1 MSLRSRVATLLVA
14 LSIVLVAIM
23 YAAQELVVMPTFV
36 QLERTGAARNV
47 SRCLEA
53 LDRDLQSLSNTTNDW
68 ASWDDTYRYVQDGNL
83 QYETS
88 NLVDESFSN
97 AHLNLFC
104 FLGPDRKV
112 RWGAVRDQETLE
124 AIDVPDLFAALEDV
138 SSPISTHD
146 SLDGEATG
154 IFVTSKGPMLLA
166 SRPIITT
173 KHQGP
178 IQGTLIL
185 GRFLNESEIKNLEE
199 RTQVKLEAWTI
210 GQSDLPAEARRIL
223 DKYPLAQATHIETVN
238 QEMLHAYRLVNDVY
252 DKPAVLLRVDVPREV
267 TAQGRVAAKVATACS
282 LVGGAVTLAVM
293 WILLQRGVVDP
304 LRRMVD
310 HVVRVG
316 KTGNLKARL
325 GLTRPDEI
333 GTLANEFDHMVER
346 LSEYRK
352 KVLDSA
358 HRSGMEEVA
367 SEVLHNV
374 GNAVNSASCSV
385 EMLRERLSESKASGL
400 DRAAAMLREQ
410 APRAGEFFTVDPR
423 GPKLISYLVDVNE
436 ALKREQIEQQA
447 DVDRLFET
455 VRHIRDVIAAQ
466 QSYTGQSEFRQEVA
480 LASMVDEVLL
490 LNHEQLLTSRIEVEV
505 DLPPLPDLR
514 LNKSKTTQVLV
525 NLVRNAIQA
534 MQNENGRPR
543 VLTITAHL
551 IDETGIEIEVA
562 DTGHGFDEDV
572 RRKLFAHGFT
582 TKPNGNGFGLHYCAN
597 AVQGSG
603 GHITAESPGPG
614 CGATFRV
621 RLFDVVSLSQ
631 IVTA

>member
-36 QLERTGAARNV
+36 QLERIGAARNV

-53 LDRDLQSLSNTTNDW
+53 LDRDLESLSNTTNDW

-104 FLGPDRKV
+104 FLDLNRRV
-112 RWGAVRDQETLE
+112 LWGEVRDQETLE
-124 AIDVPDLFAALEDV
+124 EIEVPDLFAALEDV

-146 SLDGEATG
+146 SVDDAVTG

-173 KHQGP
+173 KHMGP
-178 IQGTLIL
+178 IRGTLIM
-185 GRFLNESEIKNLEE
+185 GRFLDQGEIESLAE
-199 RTQVKLEAWTI
+199 RTQAKLTAWIVGEADI
-210 GQSDLPAEARRIL
+210 PAEALRVL
-223 DKYPLAQATHIETVN
+223 KKYPVVDKTHIETVS
-238 QEMLHAYRLVNDVY
+238 QKMLHAYRLVNDVY
-252 DKPAVLLRVDVPREV
+252 GKPAMLWRVDVPREV

-282 LVGGAVTLAVM
+282 IVGGAVTLAVM

-304 LRRMVD
+304 LRRMVA
-310 HVVRVG
+310 HVVQVG
-316 KTGNLKARL
+316 KTGDLKAKL
-325 GLTRPDEI
+325 GLTRTDEI
-333 GTLANEFDHMVER
+333 GTLANEFDRMVEH

-385 EMLRERLSESKASGL
+385 EMLRERLSESKAAGL
-400 DRAAAMLREQ
+400 DRATAMLREQ

-423 GPKLISYLVDVNE
+423 GPKLISYLVDLNE
-436 ALKREQIEQQA
+436 ALKREQIDQKA
-447 DVDRLFET
+447 DVARLFDT

-466 QSYTGQSEFRQEVA
+466 QSYTGQSEFRQEVD

-490 LNHEQLLTSRIEVEV
+490 LNHEQLQSSHIEVEV
-505 DLPPLPDLR
+505 NLPSLPELS

-534 MQNENGRPR
+534 MQNENGRPQ
-543 VLTITAHL
+543 VLTISAQL
-551 IDETGIEIEVA
+551 IDENGIEIEVT
-562 DTGHGFDEDV
+562 DTGHGFDENV

-597 AVQGSG
+597 AVHGSG
-603 GHITAESPGPG
+603 GHITAESRGPG
-614 CGATFRV
+614 LGATFRV
-621 RLFDVVSLSQ
+621 RLFDVISLSQ
-631 IVTA
+631 TVTA

>member
-14 LSIVLVAIM
+14 LSMVLVAIM

-68 ASWDDTYRYVQDGNL
+68 ASWDDTYKYIQDGNL
-83 QYETS
+83 QYQNS

-104 FLGPDRKV
+104 FLGPDRQV
-112 RWGAVRDQETLE
+112 RWGEVRDQKTLE
-124 AIDVPDLFAALEDV
+124 EIDVPDLFTALEDA

-146 SLDGEATG
+146 SLDDAATG

-173 KHQGP
+173 KHMGP
-178 IQGTLIL
+178 IRGTLIL
-185 GRFLNESEIKNLEE
+185 GRFLNESEIENLEE

-210 GQSDLPAEARRIL
+210 GQSDMPAEARRIL
-223 DKYPLAQATHIETVN
+223 DKYPVAQATRIETVD
-238 QEMLHAYRLVNDVY
+238 QETLHAYRLVNDVY
-252 DKPAVLLRVDVPREV
+252 GKPAILFRVDVPREV
-267 TAQGRVAAKVATACS
+267 TGQGRVAAKVATACS
-282 LVGGAVTLAVM
+282 VVGGAVTLAVM

-304 LRRMVD
+304 LRHMVA

-333 GTLANEFDHMVER
+333 GTLANEFDRMVEH

-374 GNAVNSASCSV
+374 GNAVNSASCGV
-385 EMLRERLSESKASGL
+385 EMLRERLSESKATGL

-423 GPKLISYLVDVNE
+423 GPKLISYLIDLNE
-436 ALKREQIEQQA
+436 ALKREQIDQQA

-455 VRHIRDVIAAQ
+455 IRHIRDVIAAQ

-490 LNHEQLLTSRIEVEV
+490 LNHEQLLASRIEVEV

-534 MQNENGRPR
+534 MQNEHGLPR
-543 VLTITAHL
+543 VLAISAQL

-614 CGATFRV
+614 LGATFRV